1 MNTVKVRGLS
11 SKGDLSGISFHPPK
25 PSSMVG
31 GFRDFLKSAQEVY
44 SKEQLSLML
53 SSIEEQGKRLVK
65 TMSLADLKKYKEMVG
80 RLVKYCIEL
89 GLELKEERLFSGQG
103 RQKVL
108 TTVRIVDE
116 KLIELT
122 ELLFSKNADA
132 FRVLALVDEIRGLL
146 LDLYA

>member
-1 MNTVKVRGLS
+1 MNTIKVRGMS
-11 SKGDLSGISFHPPK
+11 SKGDLPRASFHNAK
-25 PSSMVG
+25 SPSMAED
-31 GFRDFLKSAQEVY
+31 FRDFLKSAQEVY
-44 SKEQLSLML
+44 TREQLSLML

-65 TMSLADLKKYKEMVG
+65 NMSLADLKKYKEMLG
-80 RLVKYCIEL
+80 RFFRYCLEL

-103 RQKVL
+103 RQKIL

-122 ELLFSKNADA
+122 ELLLSKNAEA
-132 FRVLALVDEIRGLL
+132 VRVLAILDEIRGLL

>member
-1 MNTVKVRGLS
+1 
-11 SKGDLSGISFHPPK
+11 
-25 PSSMVG
+25 
-31 GFRDFLKSAQEVY
+31 
-44 SKEQLSLML
+44 ML

-65 TMSLADLKKYKEMVG
+65 SLSLADLKKYKEMVG
-80 RLVKYCIEL
+80 GLIKYCLEM
-89 GLELKEERLFSGQG
+89 GLELKEERLFSGKG

-122 ELLFSKNADA
+122 ELLLSKNADA
-132 FRVLALVDEIRGLL
+132 LKVLALVDEIRGLL